1 MSEVKIDLQSKALK
15 RLDKKF
21 VQDFNPYPHQHQTLQ
36 VFEEIMET
44 EKSMALFNYTSTGG
58 GKTLASFAPSLIHNV
73 PAIGVYSTNE
83 LIADQK
89 HALDDFIDSQT
100 ELHRIDGSTLSNL
113 KEDFPQFKYNIELL
127 AGMFGQWSDIVL
139 TNPDILYQI
148 MFGIYEARQ
157 NYSPEQVFR
166 TIIKKYP
173 VIVFDEFH
181 LYDIKQVSNV
191 AWMIG
196 LLEKLSP
203 EEPKMFVFSS
213 ATPSEYFLDRLKN
226 IGIETREV
234 PAKKESHKEFIDEKI
249 IMEKVDLTLIPAN
262 LRRWQALE
270 AIENNLNIVDEFF
283 DSYPEA
289 RGVFILDSVGDAC
302 RLADKLSERY
312 EIDAGEVHGF
322 MSKLGRREG
331 LAQKITVG
339 TTTIEVGIDFKGPR
353 HKNIMVF
360 EAKSAGQFLQRLG
373 RLGRGGREKEE
384 INIPNKAVA
393 VVPTYVYN
401 YITEEIGN
409 DIALA
414 RDELEELVNSV
425 YYSKE
430 DFRSYLNEYA
440 PIEALYS
447 RNWII
452 EQNADDTAKRELKV
466 TKNLLLDLY
475 SCGSLEQLKKRYK
488 KLEEKNILQGL
499 LGFRGGNVFK
509 SEFSPEKQVDFT
521 AAIFDSRSK
530 NKKFPFTFYN
540 ILWVIRKTS
549 FELLEKNEFKRRLEK
564 VSVKYPDFVESYYN
578 QLSKKDPEFYVKVND
593 FREDSRRFSFSLPIN
608 RKKEEII
615 QTDGLKLV
623 IERGEQPI
631 CLKELNRKLSEKRI
645 VAYIKEDNPFSLANR
660 KNLPHLFQIYNLKFR
675 GMDGRIL
682 NKKTASITFDINAF
696 LLKSLEEEDDEKVLL
711 I

>member
-21 VQDFNPYPHQHQTLQ
+21 IRDFNPYPHQHQTLQ
-36 VFEEIMET
+36 IFEEVMET

-58 GKTLASFAPSLIHNV
+58 GKTLASFAPSLIHDV

-89 HALDDFIDSQT
+89 HALDDFIDRQT
-100 ELHRIDGSTLSNL
+100 ELHMIDGGTLSDL
-113 KEDFPQFKYNIELL
+113 KKDFPQFNYNVELL

-148 MFGIYEARQ
+148 MFGIYEAKQ
-157 NYSPEQVFR
+157 NYSAEQVFR

-203 EEPKMFVFSS
+203 EDPKMFVFSS
-213 ATPSEYFLDRLKN
+213 ATPNEYFLERLEN

-234 PAKKESHKEFIDEKI
+234 PVQNENHEEFIDEKI

-270 AIENNLNIVDEFF
+270 AIENNLDIIDEFLGEY
-283 DSYPEA
+283 SEA
-289 RGVFILDSVGDAC
+289 KGVFILDSVGDAC
-302 RLADKLSERY
+302 KLAAKLSDRY
-312 EIDAGEVHGF
+312 EIDTGEVHGF

-353 HKNIMVF
+353 HKNFMVF
-360 EAKSAGQFLQRLG
+360 EAKSASQFLQRLG
-373 RLGRGGREKEE
+373 RLGRGGRGDDD
-384 INIPNKAVA
+384 IQLPNKAVA
-393 VVPTYVYN
+393 VVPNYVYN

-409 DIALA
+409 DITLT
-414 RDELEELVNSV
+414 RDELEELINSI

-430 DFRSYLNEYA
+430 DFKSYLNEYA
-440 PIEALYS
+440 PIEAFYS

-452 EQNADDTAKRELKV
+452 KQNADDTVKREKKI

-475 SCGSLEQLKKRYK
+475 SCGNLQQLTERYK
-488 KLEEKNILQGL
+488 KLEEKNVLKGL

-509 SEFSPEKQVDFT
+509 TEFFPEKQVDFT
-521 AAIFDSRSK
+521 TAIFDSRTG
-530 NKKFPFTFYN
+530 NKKFPFTYYN

-549 FELLEKNEFKRRLEK
+549 FDLLEKSEFKKKLEQF
-564 VSVKYPDFVESYYN
+564 SDEYPDFVEKYYN
-578 QLSKKDPEFYVKVND
+578 QLRKKDPEFYIEVSD
-593 FREDSRRFSFSLPIN
+593 FRGENRRFSFSLPIN

-615 QTDGLKLV
+615 ETDGLKLI
-623 IERGEQPI
+623 IEEGDKPH
-631 CLKELNRKLSEKRI
+631 CLKEINRNLSEKRI
-645 VAYIKEDNPFSLANR
+645 VAYIKEDNPYSLANR
-660 KNLPHLFQIYNLKFR
+660 KNLSHLFQVYKLKFR

-682 NKKTASITFDINAF
+682 NKTASVTFDVNAF
-696 LLKSLEEEDDEKVLL
+696 LLESLEQKDDETVLL